1 MSLGIRKMA
10 VLALV
15 VGVFLLANLWFV
27 VNWLQNQGVVDVARH
42 VRAEYLTGSAI
53 TILIALLILLVRPG
67 KEQAWFRRCSVCD
80 HLLVGRGRYCSDCGS
95 KAC

>member
-1 MSLGIRKMA
+1 MSLGIRKVA

-67 KEQAWFRRCSVCD
+67 REQAWFRRCSVCD